1 MLCHKKVAMHLLN
14 LKPWNVEMSQSV
26 FIVSVALLIKYH
38 FYFDETKNKPHFK
51 RNPYIKLQYYAN
63 DILMRYFFFLV
74 RVVMNNKTSICKMKM
89 FDLIFGPLSPTSVSL
104 WAYMFVWIEHWN
116 VFTVTSMRSL
126 LPNRMEFCVI
136 TVIVNLWVG
145 KHRKF
150 TSIKIYHMKVK
161 Y

>member
-1 MLCHKKVAMHLLN
+1 MLKCLN
-14 LKPWNVEMSQSV
+14 LCSLSV
-26 FIVSVALLIKYH
+26 LHYSSNMIFISM
-38 FYFDETKNKPHFK
+38 K
-51 RNPYIKLQYYAN
+51 RKISR
-63 DILMRYFFFLV
+63 ILKEIHTLNYNIMQMIFSCGIFFLV

-89 FDLIFGPLSPTSVSL
+89 FDLIFGPLSPTSVAL
-104 WAYMFVWIEHWN
+104 WAYMFVWVEHWN
-116 VFTVTSMRSL
+116 VFAVTSMRSL